1 MVHVKL
7 SNVYSG
13 FSQPLTRDGR
23 FASKCD
29 EVASRVKGQLDL
41 FGVKERQRK
50 LAVTCEEIRHKF
62 GPKAVMRA
70 HDWKLETAGA

>member
-13 FSQPLTRDGR
+13 FS
-23 FASKCD
+23 
-29 EVASRVKGQLDL
+29 QLDL

-62 GPKAVMRA
+62 GPKGLMRS
-70 HDWKLETAGA
+70 HDWKLEKLLAVRS